1 MERDFRYLRD
11 KYGEAGAREIF
22 EKICSQLLYA
32 INGEKSHHIQIS
44 QGDDGIDI
52 LVGDFSRPIE
62 NYQCKYFIDGIGDSQ
77 KQQIRESFQRAINS
91 QNYKMDKWILCIPT
105 CMNAKEFKWWST
117 WKEREKKITGIDIT
131 LFDGGY
137 LITQLKKY
145 DIYEKTF
152 DDDVRQNLQ
161 EILNSLNAEKK
172 RITEEIIV
180 LLKESESVY
189 NDMLFVKKLEMAN
202 ITLVDMCKQHY
213 FNAEYVEYV
222 IRSKGDAEKIKLLEN
237 LKKKVLSFWET
248 QYLRYQNDFDGNELL
263 SRTYERIEDA
273 DTQAL
278 SCSALP
284 EISILAKKGMLHQWA
299 EECSVGWL
307 KDYKEK
313 IKTIFAMEE

>member
-1 MERDFRYLRD
+1 MERDFRYLRE

-91 QNYKMDKWILCIPT
+91 QNYKMDKWILCIPA

-117 WKEREKKITGIDIT
+117 WKERKKKITGIDIT

-137 LITQLKKY
+137 LISQLKKY